1 MQNNLTITPK
11 QNYYTK
17 NVKKLSNVSTHKT
30 VTFSALPKVMMQTP
44 NISFR
49 RPSVLENIIYSI
61 KSLFKTK
68 SKAYMQA
75 EGVSQKN
82 IDIIK
87 KERPH
92 VSEMMTVIH
101 AKRLQR
107 VEEGKS
113 PWEEGPVDDY
123 EQTLFLKYS
132 KTDEYA
138 KDRIEQ
144 IRKISLESDPHIPVQ
159 KRKLSSDE
167 LDILREQFQEGTYYF
182 DEDDMYT
189 FCSLIKKSTPL
200 EKEAIVYRGISP
212 RTLDNLR
219 NHSFIENIKERDV
232 ITRSVHSSTA
242 PVYDYAVDQFNANSI
257 MCAGFTK
264 GYIMK
269 IHLPK
274 GTKGLDYRG
283 VDLFDGHQS
292 EFILPPNSEIKVKKI
307 DHANQIM
314 ECEYKLPDENN
325 FLPRPE
331 YQMNIPQRWKHDF
344 QTIKEVEEK
353 DYWRFE
359 DVETLT
365 YPHRTIKEYNKKRNM
380 LVEYSEKI
388 DTRTRE
394 DGATIDVIT
403 VCKEK
408 TPATITKIIRDS
420 NGKILFKDTIKT
432 TS

>member
-1 MQNNLTITPK
+1 MKTNLTITPK

-30 VTFSALPKVMMQTP
+30 VTFSAFPKVMMQTQ

-49 RPSVLENIIYSI
+49 RPSVIENIICSI

-75 EGVSQKN
+75 EGISQKN

-92 VSEMMTVIH
+92 LSEMMTVIH

-113 PWEEGPVDDY
+113 PWEEGPLDDY
-123 EQTLFLKYS
+123 DRQVFYKYAQS
-132 KTDEYA
+132 DSFI

-144 IRKISLESDPHIPVQ
+144 IQKISRPEDEHIPIQ
-159 KRKLSSDE
+159 KRKLSE
-167 LDILREQFQEGTYYF
+167 QEIALLRSQYDDGDSLFS
-182 DEDDMYT
+182 EDDCFDFYD
-189 FCSLIKKSTPL
+189 LIRTSKPL
-200 EKEAIVYRGISP
+200 EKSAIVYRSILSRVP
-212 RTLDNLR
+212 NIYK
-219 NHSFIENIKERDV
+219 NNSFLEELKEGGVIKRDAY
-232 ITRSVHSSTA
+232 TSTA
-242 PVYDYAVDQFNANSI
+242 PIYDFAVDRFNPNSDFSGG
-257 MCAGFTK
+257 ASK
-264 GYIMK
+264 GYVMRIK
-269 IHLPK
+269 LPK
-274 GTKGLDYRG
+274 GTKGIDYRG
-283 VDLFDGHQS
+283 IDLFDGGQS
-292 EFILPPNSEIKVKKI
+292 EFVLAPNSEIFIKKI

-331 YQMNIPQRWKHDF
+331 YKMNIPQRWTHDF
-344 QTIKEVEEK
+344 QTIKEVDEK

-403 VCKEK
+403 VRREK
-408 TPATITKIIRDS
+408 TPTTITKIIRDS

-432 TS
+432 NS